1 MGLAKCG
8 TVSIVLTCV
17 IPQFSSKAVPHSSLA
32 ASPIPLFSRKSRF
45 GLANCGTV
53 PRLLRRTKPP
63 SRIYNEAT
71 PRRLPSRAT
80 RLAIAGRYSCKKPL
94 KATKQS
100 SAVPQFLSSL
110 CPRISFNRWF
120 YSGLAI
126 KRDGTCLAFTCVYP
140 KPSRIPL

>member
-1 MGLAKCG
+1 MYMFCRKAIPPYLSSLCPRISFNRWFYSGLAIKRDG
-8 TVSIVLTCV
+8 TWSVVTCM
-17 IPQFSSKAVPHSSLA
+17 IPRFSSKAVPHSSLA
-32 ASPIPLFSRKSRF
+32 ASPIPLVSRKSRF

-110 CPRISFNRWF
+110 CPRIS
-120 YSGLAI
+120 L
-126 KRDGTCLAFTCVYP
+126 
-140 KPSRIPL
+140 